1 MTNVPGPAFGP
12 NGFIPAAE
20 SAILAGLQA
29 DWNAAFQ
36 TEFDFGTSDGSTTN
50 PTPQGQI
57 TTSEAAVVGDAQAQ
71 FCALANQFDPA
82 YATGRYQDALA
93 RIYFLKRIPS
103 QPTILSGICSG
114 LDGVVIPADAKI
126 VDTNGNV
133 YTATQAGTIAAG
145 SVVVPFAALIPGPTP
160 IPGATQVSIY
170 QAVNGWDSVTVDV
183 DASVLGNDTESR
195 SQFATRYREALAKN
209 SVGTLPAV
217 QGAVLDVSGV
227 IDAYVT
233 ENDSSSPVSIGGVTL
248 VAKSIYVAASGG
260 TDADVAR
267 AAWSKKAPGCAWNGN
282 TSVTVLDNNPGYSPP
297 FPSYTVLI
305 ERPDALA
312 FLFAVQILNS
322 PQVPSDA
329 VAQIQTAI
337 VSAFG
342 GGDGG
347 ARARIGA
354 TVLATRFYAPVALL
368 GSWAQ
373 ILSLQVGSAN
383 SAGASFTGA
392 IAGTTLT
399 VSAVTGTV
407 AIGQTVQDAAGVVAP
422 GTTILS
428 GSGSTWTVGISQ
440 TVTSRAMTGSVA
452 ASNSVVVKI
461 NQQPELAAQ
470 NIKVTFV

>member
-1 MTNVPGPAFGP
+1 MTNVPGPTFGP

-20 SAILAGLQA
+20 SAILAGMQA

-57 TTSEAAVVGDAQAQ
+57 TTSETAVVGDAQAQ

-82 YATGRYQDALA
+82 YATGRYQDAIA

-126 VDTNGNV
+126 IDTSGNI
-133 YTATQAGTIAAG
+133 YTATQSGTIAG
-145 SVVVPFAALIPGPTP
+145 GTVVVPFAALIPGPTP

-170 QAVNGWDSVTVDV
+170 QTVNGWDSVTIDV

-195 SQFATRYREALAKN
+195 PQFEVRRREAVAKN

-233 ENDSSSPVSIGGVTL
+233 ENDSSSPVTIGGVT
-248 VAKSIYVAASGG
+248 VAAKSLYVAASGG
-260 TDADVAR
+260 TDAAVAR

-282 TSVTVLDNNPGYSPP
+282 TAVTVTDDNPGYSPP
-297 FPSYTVLI
+297 FPSYTVTI
-305 ERPDALA
+305 ERPSALA
-312 FLFAVQILNS
+312 FLFAVSIINS
-322 PQVPSDA
+322 AQVPSDA
-329 VAQIQTAI
+329 VTQIQNAI

-347 ARARIGA
+347 PRARIGA

-373 ILSLQVGSAN
+373 ILSLQIGSAN
-383 SAGASFTGA
+383 TAGASFTGA
-392 IAGTTLT
+392 IAGTALT
-399 VSAVTGTV
+399 TSGVTGTI
-407 AIGQTVQDAAGVVAP
+407 AIGQTVQDVGGVIAP
-422 GTTILS
+422 GTTIVS
-428 GSGSTWTVGISQ
+428 GSGSSWVVSISQ

-461 NQQPELAAQ
+461 NQQPELAAANVQ
-470 NIKVTFV
+470 VTLV